1 MATNTQQIR
10 QRQSQ
15 ACRQSAFDA
24 VERLK
29 VVQQSEYRINAIACV
44 QTERRT
50 HAPIIYV
57 VVIEYYSYVVTSV
70 QLRT

>member
-1 MATNTQQIR
+1 MATNTQRIR

-29 VVQQSEYRINAIACV
+29 VVQQSECGVDATVCA
-44 QTERRT
+44 
-50 HAPIIYV
+50 
-57 VVIEYYSYVVTSV
+57 
-70 QLRT
+70 